1 MKTFNSNRVHAPRDN
16 DREVITLPVKYTF
29 ILTSKFHSSHKEHAV
44 LYQTFFFLVTYRQGV
59 EQDKQLAIE
68 MDCLALS
75 YDVTDTSLL
84 WLLWNSSNFTFLR
97 LLGSSHYCIS
107 LGLLGSIYFCLFR
120 GVKEVLNI
128 ALRKSYTR
136 LRSIP
141 GDLKLPKSRTRHVV
155 TSPAEYTCRKDTYTN
170 ASYLANFLWTSETWT
185 P

>member
-75 YDVTDTSLL
+75 YDVTDASLL
-84 WLLWNSSNFTFLR
+84 FFKFHIFTAFRKFSLLHIFRAFR
-97 LLGSSHYCIS
+97 KYLL
-107 LGLLGSIYFCLFR
+107 LFR